1 MGFPFRDRIL
11 RTLSTYRG
19 FSYVPPFSFMA
30 MTFYQEW
37 EDDSVVWPLGI
48 GIILIGVLVRL
59 WATKHIGRRTPWM
72 KKKGKKLVK
81 TGPYAIV
88 RNPLYIANIIIAVGL
103 SVLSELAWF
112 IPFVFLYFFIL
123 YHFVVLY
130 EEKKLSERWGDEYRA
145 YVNEVPRW
153 IPKLKNFHKYK
164 TNGFAWMDVLRSEAS
179 SILVILLAISIFVMK
194 EILSPLIE

>member
-1 MGFPFRDRIL
+1 MKKERLIAIL
-11 RTLSTYRG
+11 SKYRG
-19 FSYVPPFSFMA
+19 FSYLPPFSFMA

-59 WATKHIGRRTPWM
+59 WATKHIGRRMPWM

-88 RNPLYIANIIIAVGL
+88 RNPLYIGNIIVALGL

-112 IPFVFLYFFIL
+112 IPLLFLYLFII
-123 YHFVVLY
+123 YHLVVLY
-130 EEKKLSERWGDEYRA
+130 EEKKLLERWGDDYRA
-145 YVNEVPRW
+145 YLNEVPRW
-153 IPKLKNFHKYK
+153 IPKLKNLYEAKGD
-164 TNGFAWMDVLRSEAS
+164 GFNWIDALRSEAP
-179 SILVILLAISIFVMK
+179 SILVILFGISIFAIK
-194 EILSPLIE
+194 EVLSPLVE